1 MNLIQK
7 QAEDYHMYNFSE
19 GENHKVFIQGIR
31 TELYEY
37 RKDSHKLEFID
48 TIRKLLKLGYDEHLE
63 SCQYKKDRLKCGT
76 NTNYENI
83 LFFVQNEKDEI
94 IEGLDS
100 SEFSIPERNINNESL
115 TRIVDDLNKIKL
127 GQELTYND
135 LYDEL
140 QELKEYYFLNKK
152 HWTQLFI
159 GRISEM
165 VAGGVISETVS
176 KEIVST
182 VMKNYQG
189 LIN

>member
-7 QAEDYHMYNFSE
+7 QAEDFYNFTFHE
-19 GENHKVFIQGIR
+19 REKTKIFIEGIR
-31 TELYEY
+31 NELFEY

-48 TIRKLLKLGYDEHLE
+48 IILKLLKLGYDEHLK
-63 SCQYKKDRLKCGT
+63 SCQYKKDRLKCDI
-76 NTNYENI
+76 NKNFENK

-94 IEGLDS
+94 IERLDS
-100 SEFSIPERNINNESL
+100 SEFSIPERNTTNESL
-115 TRIVDDLNKIKL
+115 SGIIADLNKIKL

-135 LYDEL
+135 LYNEL
-140 QELKEYYFLNKK
+140 QELKDYYFLNKK

-176 KEIVST
+176 KEIVKT
-182 VMKNYQG
+182 VLANYQG

>member
-19 GENHKVFIQGIR
+19 GENHKVFIQGVR

-37 RKDSHKLEFID
+37 RKDSHKLEFIN
-48 TIRKLLKLGYDEHLE
+48 TLLKLLKLGYDEHLE
-63 SCQYKKDRLKCGT
+63 SCQYKKDRLKCGI

-83 LFFVQNEKDEI
+83 LFFIQNEKDEI

-182 VMKNYQG
+182 VLKNYQG